1 MELRIDTTR
10 CEGHAQ
16 CIIVAPELF
25 DLGDDDVSVVLNPRP
40 TNEQQDLA
48 RRAAQM
54 CPIQAISVGE

>member
-48 RRAAQM
+48 HRAAQM

>member
-1 MELRIDTTR
+1 MELRVDTTR

-16 CIIVAPELF
+16 CIVVAPELF
-25 DLGDDDVSVVLNPRP
+25 DIGDDDVSVVLNPRP

-54 CPIQAISVGE
+54 CPIQAISVRE

>member
-48 RRAAQM
+48 RRAAQSRRS
-54 CPIQAISVGE
+54 A